1 MEQLVRWD
9 DNKLTIYT
17 KTILQFP
24 LKAKHIR

>member
-1 MEQLVRWD
+1 MEQLVRWN